1 MRWRTLVIAAAAS
14 TLAACGQV
22 ATTPSDTARPSA
34 TQTAAATVPAAVMK
48 AVARARSDGQIVG
61 PVEWISTTTQRAAA
75 IDHTGPAEPDV
86 PIYAVQMRGRFTLD
100 NAPRPMG
107 AARSPHGTVLVLFIP
122 IENFDRGGSGLT
134 LTEATVDLSRYGN
147 VHTFAPS

>member
-1 MRWRTLVIAAAAS
+1 MRWRTLLIAASAS

-22 ATTPSDTARPSA
+22 TTTPSDTASPRA
-34 TQTAAATVPAAVMK
+34 TQTAAPAVPAPVIK
-48 AVARARSDGQIVG
+48 AVAQARSDGQIEG

-75 IDHTGPAEPDV
+75 IDHLGPAEPDV